1 MYGGAGNAPKVVHV
15 PRSDAVDKTRLLIT
29 NVHYEVTVDDL
40 KVSYLYHEVKVSST
54 YFV

>member
-40 KVSYLYHEVKVSST
+40 KVSCSEQ
-54 YFV
+54 